1 MTEFLLAIGTFLVAH
16 VIPPMPPVRRFL
28 TTLAGRRTYLLAYSL
43 LSLILIGWVIVA
55 ARRAPYVGLWP
66 WEPWQALVPLVVMPI
81 AAWFVI
87 VGFAEPN
94 PLSIS
99 VRSTAEPSLG
109 PAAAI
114 TRHPILWGFL
124 LWAGSHIPPN
134 GDVVSVIL
142 FGFVAGLSIAGFFIL
157 DRRMRRRLGNG
168 RWGQLSQATSIL
180 PFAALI
186 GGHAKIRS
194 WRPLVLAAAAAA
206 VFYAWFILHGHR
218 LLIGIDPLAGLR

>member
-1 MTEFLLAIGTFLVAH
+1 MTEFILAIGAFLVAH

-28 TTLAGRRTYLLAYSL
+28 IELAGRRTYLLAYSI
-43 LSLILIGWVIVA
+43 LSLVLIGWVIVA

-66 WEPWQALVPLVVMPI
+66 SQPWQALVPLVVMPI

-87 VGFAEPN
+87 AGFVEPN

-99 VRSTAEPSLG
+99 VRSTTEPALG

-124 LWAGSHIPPN
+124 LWAASHIPPN

-142 FGFVAGLSIAGFFIL
+142 FGFVASLAIAGFFIL
-157 DRRMRRRLGNG
+157 DRRMRRRLGRD
-168 RWGQLSQATSIL
+168 RWGQLSQATSIV

-186 GGHAKIRS
+186 AGRARIVS
-194 WRPLVLAAAAAA
+194 WRPLILAAGVAGA
-206 VFYAWFILHGHR
+206 FYVWFVLRGHQ